1 VTGASTCQYFW
12 ASILLTSPG
21 TVHSQEELMKCFNSE
36 MDALGSIPQEP
47 MVEGN
52 GTSMNFSMF
61 GPFWPYLSEIP
72 FFESNFL

>member
-1 VTGASTCQYFW
+1 
-12 ASILLTSPG
+12 
-21 TVHSQEELMKCFNSE
+21 MKCFNSE

>member
-1 VTGASTCQYFW
+1 
-12 ASILLTSPG
+12 
-21 TVHSQEELMKCFNSE
+21 MKCFNSE

-52 GTSMNFSMF
+52 GISMNFSMF

>member
-1 VTGASTCQYFW
+1 
-12 ASILLTSPG
+12 
-21 TVHSQEELMKCFNSE
+21 MKCFNSE

-61 GPFWPYLSEIP
+61 GLISQKSIEIP
-72 FFESNFL
+72 FLEFNFL